1 MLYITLTLCNF
12 LHCAVQNVYLNRT
25 WKMGMF
31 TNYKTTY
38 SLASWGTTFN
48 HIEYIIY
55 ISFPEKVRSIYCRNV
70 TRVKQGLSLATT
82 NPDDL

>member
-12 LHCAVQNVYLNRT
+12 LHCAVQNVYLNIT

-31 TNYKTTY
+31 TTYKTTY
-38 SLASWGTTFN
+38 SLASWGTSFN
-48 HIEYIIY
+48 HIKYILAFLKK
-55 ISFPEKVRSIYCRNV
+55 SEVYCRNV
-70 TRVKQGLSLATT
+70 SQVKQGLSLATT